1 MAEVNAGFAMTLP
14 PEQAISY
21 FRSKG
26 LAASLS
32 WQDIKDEAHAVKFT
46 VAGIT
51 KLDVLNDIHSSLTD
65 VLKNGSTL
73 RQFQDDLEPVL
84 QRKGWLGRGL
94 KADENGELEG
104 KKLMPY
110 RLDTIF
116 RTNVQSAYAAGRW
129 QQQMRNVA
137 DRPYL
142 EYNGIM
148 DNRIR
153 PTHAALNGRVF
164 RWDDPIWQTIY
175 PPNGYRCRCW
185 VRALNEA
192 QLKKHPLGLESSAGR
207 LITVQQPYGTQGE
220 TRPVTA
226 YRDPKSG
233 QLLTPDAG
241 FHLNPGQGYLAGLG
255 QSLLEKGTTAA
266 PRLAAQAVRETLG
279 NNNRLV
285 SEMNRSIDNWTK
297 GLTAASKGDFRRVGA
312 LSPHAL
318 AMLSADGE
326 LPSPVITLTSEAF
339 LAHRDSGGTLWSRLV
354 SALLRPQAALLRG
367 RDVLLV
373 TSDGLRRDVVA
384 LRRAADGF
392 SITGVRPWA
401 DTDAADELIDGTL
414 MEAGD
419 GA

>member
-1 MAEVNAGFAMTLP
+1 MTLP
-14 PEQAISY
+14 PERAISY
-21 FRSKG
+21 FESKG
-26 LAASLS
+26 LTPSLS
-32 WQDIKDEAHAVKFT
+32 WQDMKDEAHAVKFT

-51 KLDVLNDIHSSLTD
+51 KLDVLNDIHQGLTD
-65 VLKNGSTL
+65 VLRNGSTL
-73 RQFQDDLEPVL
+73 RQFQDDLEPLL

-137 DRPYL
+137 DRPYF
-142 EYNGIM
+142 EYNAVM
-148 DNRIR
+148 DNRTR

-164 RWDDPIWQTIY
+164 RWDDPIWQSIY

-185 VRALNEA
+185 VRALNAA
-192 QLKKHPLGLESSAGR
+192 QLDSHPLGLETSAGR
-207 LITVQQPYGTQGE
+207 LITVQQPYGLQGE
-220 TRPVTA
+220 MRPVTA
-226 YRDPKSG
+226 YRDPKTG

-285 SEMNRSIDNWTK
+285 SEMNRSLDNWTR
-297 GLTAASKGDFRRVGA
+297 GLTAASKGDFRRAGA
-312 LSPHAL
+312 ISPHVL
-318 AMLSADGE
+318 AMLSADGN
-326 LPSPVITLTSEAF
+326 LPSPVITLSAEVF
-339 LAHRDSGGTLWSRLV
+339 LAHRDAGKALWPRLV
-354 SALLRPQAALLRG
+354 SLLLRPQAVLLRG
-367 RDVLLV
+367 EELHLV
-373 TSDGLRRDVVA
+373 TPDNPRREVVVLRRGS
-384 LRRAADGF
+384 DGF
-392 SITGVRPWA
+392 SIAGVRAWA
-401 DTDAADELIDGTL
+401 DTDAAGEVIDGAL
-414 MEAGD
+414 AEVAD